1 MAGNQPTSEVQ
12 DFEGPAR
19 RRRKAVRYAVPVAV
33 AGVAAATIGIGSALA
48 STGDPDLPK
57 ISAQDLIAKMA
68 RSDTQQMSGSVKI
81 NTDLGLPS
89 LPSGLSFGDGGN
101 KGEGKKGGSAPSPQ
115 SKLTELAAGS
125 HTLRLAVDG
134 PDKQRVSIVE
144 RAAEYSVVRNGDE
157 VWAYDSSSNTV
168 HHSKA
173 PEAQRSHGKGAKD
186 DVLPK
191 DLGGASPQ
199 ELAKKVLAAA
209 DETTAVTVDG
219 TAKVAGR
226 DAYQLLIKPKA
237 DDTTVGSIR
246 IAVDAKNGVPL
257 KFTLAAKGGG
267 KAVVDAAFTKVDFGK
282 PGAGTF
288 DFTPP
293 KGAKVT
299 EGGAAGHDQKADRD
313 HKADHKDGRE
323 GGLPG
328 MLGMPGTDA
337 AGAGKSKVLGKGWS
351 SIAEFDAGK
360 DAGSALNGKGAGKK
374 SAGGKGGA
382 DAQALLDGF
391 GTKVSGD
398 FGSGRV
404 YSTRIVNALMT
415 DDGKVYI
422 GAVTKDAL
430 VKAAN
435 AK

>member
-1 MAGNQPTSEVQ
+1 MAENQPTSEAQ
-12 DFEGPAR
+12 DFGGPAR

-68 RSDTQQMSGSVKI
+68 QSDTQQMSGSVKI
-81 NTDLGLPS
+81 TTDLGLPS
-89 LPSGLSFGDGGN
+89 LPSGLSFGDGEK

-125 HTLRLAVDG
+125 HTLRVAVDG
-134 PDKQRVSIVE
+134 PGKQRVSIVE
-144 RAAEYSVVRNGDE
+144 RAAEYSVVRNGAD

-173 PEAQRSHGKGAKD
+173 PQERAHGKDAKAGQGAKGD
-186 DVLPK
+186 MMPK

-209 DETTAVTVDG
+209 DGTTAVTVDG

-246 IAVDAKNGVPL
+246 IAVDAKNGVSL
-257 KFTLAAKGGG
+257 KFTLAPKGGG

-299 EGGAAGHDQKADRD
+299 EGDAAKGSADRD
-313 HKADHKDGRE
+313 HKGK
-323 GGLPG
+323 LPG
-328 MLGMPGTDA
+328 IAGMPDALGTGGD
-337 AGAGKSKVLGKGWS
+337 AGKSKVIGKGWS
-351 SIAEFDAGK
+351 SIAEFDGGKDASAALNGK
-360 DAGSALNGKGAGKK
+360 DAGKTGKK
-374 SAGGKGGA
+374 AGGKGGA
-382 DAQALLDGF
+382 DAQTLLDGF

-415 DDGKVYI
+415 DDGKVYV

>member
-1 MAGNQPTSEVQ
+1 MAGNQPTPEAQ

-68 RSDTQQMSGSVKI
+68 RSDTQRMSGSIKI

-89 LPSGLSFGDGGN
+89 LPSGLSFGDGGK
-101 KGEGKKGGSAPSPQ
+101 KGEGKKDGSAPSPQ
-115 SKLTELAAGS
+115 SKLTELATGS

-144 RAAEYSVVRNGDE
+144 RAAEYSVVRNGAD

-173 PEAQRSHGKGAKD
+173 PQQDAKGGKDAKG

-246 IAVDAKNGVPL
+246 IAVDAKTGVPL
-257 KFTLAAKGGG
+257 KFTLAPKGGG
-267 KAVVDAAFTKVDFGK
+267 KAVVDAGFTKVDFGK

-299 EGGAAGHDQKADRD
+299 EDGHDAKGKAPAGRD
-313 HKADHKDGRE
+313 HE

-328 MLGMPGTDA
+328 MLGMPGVDGGDA
-337 AGAGKSKVLGKGWS
+337 AKSKVIGKGWG

-360 DAGSALNGKGAGKK
+360 DASAALNGKGAGGGKK